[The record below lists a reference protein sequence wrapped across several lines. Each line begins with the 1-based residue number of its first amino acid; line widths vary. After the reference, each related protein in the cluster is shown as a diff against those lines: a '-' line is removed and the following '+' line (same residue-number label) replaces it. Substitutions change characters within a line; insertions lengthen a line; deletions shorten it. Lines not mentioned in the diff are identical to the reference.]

1 MATIL
6 TLFPASPSAPPA
18 AAGRDVWPYG
28 AAIGHP
34 MAGDVREFLEL
45 LAAFGVSE
53 NTIRHYGHDLALF
66 LRFLERHKANVVDAS
81 QIRPDTV
88 REFLSYLSHAR
99 GNSKSSVRRRLAAVR
114 KFMRYLH
121 EMGATPFDP
130 TAHLALTTKRKG
142 LPTVLTREEALRLL
156 EASKM
161 SRFPAR
167 DHAIFRLFLT
177 CGCTLSELLHLRLP
191 DYNALEGTITFSGGR
206 QRPRTLPL
214 PEACRRA
221 LDCYLEERPRVRV
234 GRRIFLNRRAEPIT
248 KGAVYHA
255 FRLALR
261 RAGIEKQGLT
271 VHSLRHTCLAL
282 LWQAGMSLH
291 VLQEVAGHHSL
302 ATTREYAWA
311 GPRLRGSAAGARRA
325 QHPLDE
331 PPPEA

>member
-1 MATIL
+1 MATIVP
-6 TLFPASPSAPPA
+6 LFPASRGVPTA
-18 AAGRDVWPYG
+18 AAGRDIWPYG

-34 MAGDVREFLEL
+34 MAEDVRQFLEL

-66 LRFLERHKANVVDAS
+66 LRFLQRHQANVTDPS

-88 REFLSYLSHAR
+88 REFLAYLSHVRRNA
-99 GNSKSSVRRRLAAVR
+99 KSSVRRRLAAVK
-114 KFMRYLH
+114 KFTRYLY
-121 EMGATPFDP
+121 ETGTTPFDP
-130 TAHLALTTKRKG
+130 TAHLALTATRKG

-161 SRFPAR
+161 SRFPER

-191 DYNALEGTITFSGGR
+191 DYNTLEGTITFSGGR

-221 LDCYLEERPRVRV
+221 LDRYLEERPPVRAD
-234 GRRIFLNRRAEPIT
+234 RRIFLNRRGEPIT

-255 FRLALR
+255 FRLAVR
-261 RAGIEKQGLT
+261 RAGIEKEGLT
-271 VHSLRHTCLAL
+271 VHSLRHTCLTL

-302 ATTREYAWA
+302 ATTREYAWT
-311 GPRLRGSAAGARRA
+311 GSRLRGPAASARPAR
-325 QHPLDE
+325 HPIDA
-331 PPPEA
+331 PPPDA